1 MAKTGKKC
9 TVILLLAL
17 LTLFQITPAFKTPN
31 CDYYVDPFGDSP
43 REGVRNFTYNM
54 YLIVKEAF
62 SLDSMMVLT
71 AFTPIYL
78 SARILDEEVHRGFYD
93 HECHKNKDYPHKYL
107 EWVTDGSMVVP
118 IILFS
123 GLMQFSSDPRVRL
136 TGGIAFSGVVVTQL
150 MNQVIKHLIATQPLR
165 ASMRP
170 LNEDFCP
177 HKRVHNG
184 FPSGHTLGCVYIGVL
199 CGLQLGP
206 KWAIPV
212 GATCA
217 VIAGL
222 TIQCNKHYLSQ
233 VVAGA
238 TVGTIFAISSSKI
251 INAKMAG
258 RFSWAKNVEFGV
270 GIDQKRKSPCLQASY
285 NF

>member
-1 MAKTGKKC
+1 MAQTGKKC
-9 TVILLLAL
+9 IVILLLAL
-17 LTLFQITPAFKTPN
+17 LTLFQTTPAIKTQN

-78 SARILDEEVHRGFYD
+78 SARMLDEEVHRGFYD
-93 HECHKNKDYPHKYL
+93 HEYHKNKDYPNKYI
-107 EWVTDGSMVVP
+107 EWVTGGSMVVP
-118 IILFS
+118 VILFS

-150 MNQVIKHLIATQPLR
+150 MNQVIKYLIATQPLR

-184 FPSGHTLGCVYIGVL
+184 FPSGHTLGCAYIAVL

-222 TIQCNKHYLSQ
+222 TIQCNRHYLSQ

-238 TVGTIFAISSSKI
+238 AVGTIFAISSSKI
-251 INAKMAG
+251 INAKLAG
-258 RFSWAKNVEFGV
+258 RYSWTKNVEFGV
-270 GIDQKRKSPCLQASY
+270 GIDPKRRGPCLQASY